1 MRRLLTASLIGLAL
15 LATACGSSDDDKTE
29 TGAGKPASSTTVAA
43 GGAGAPSTTAT
54 TAKPKVD
61 GPGCK
66 ALKGYLNAELIARRK
81 LEEGVGDSKEQLVV
95 GLDNTSGK
103 VKQNFPQM
111 ADKVEARAVFV
122 KAQLDGAEPTPE
134 QTAAADD
141 ALKVINNYLA
151 ANCAPPAKNG
161 AAAPGASSTTA
172 APTTTAP

>member
-1 MRRLLTASLIGLAL
+1 MRRLLTASLVCLAL

-29 TGAGKPASSTTVAA
+29 TGAGKPASTTAA
-43 GGAGAPSTTAT
+43 PGGAGAPSTTAT
-54 TAKPKVD
+54 TAKAKVD

-81 LEEGVGDSKEQLVV
+81 LEEGVGDSKDQLVV

-111 ADKVEARAVFV
+111 ADKVEARAVFTKV
-122 KAQLDGAEPTPE
+122 QLDGAEPTPE

-151 ANCAPPAKNG
+151 ANCAPPAKSG
-161 AAAPGASSTTA
+161 AAAGASSTTA